1 MEAKMKKNLKRL
13 IALMICVTFAVT
25 LAPKTSAKAKKPL
38 SPAFNVIAASNPVVV
53 SAQSGDKITFSPSV
67 IKDALGIDK
76 LKNIV
81 ITSLPSGGAGK
92 LTLGSLTVTKG
103 QSITASSISSL
114 TFTPNSGTEKAEF
127 TFTVGGEYTYT
138 AVMYFPDERNYSPT
152 SLGIDDSFFTV
163 KTYKNIAVSGNMKC
177 IDPEGDGMTY
187 EIVSYPEKGLLS
199 VKDRSSGEY
208 TYTPMKN
215 YIGRDNFSFVAVDRY
230 GNRSEKMTVDISVGR
245 SDGVTVFKDM
255 IFDSAHYG
263 ALLLDSMG
271 ILKGRKDDGENVFMP
286 DKELSYGDFLKA
298 AMSVAKTP
306 LKKVAESKIA
316 ELLTTH
322 QKEYQPYLLT
332 AYDLSLINE
341 EDLRNLDCDRNLTKA
356 EACVIIDTLI
366 GADDAE
372 TVPVFEDIESVPF
385 YALDSVCALIEIGV
399 VRAENGVISPT
410 DALTRAD
417 AAEILAAIVNR
428 K

>member
-1 MEAKMKKNLKRL
+1 MKKNLKRL
-13 IALMICVTFAVT
+13 IVVILSLTFVLTLATFAT
-25 LAPKTSAKAKKPL
+25 AKAKKPL
-38 SPAFNVIAASNPVVV
+38 SPAFNVIAASNPIVV
-53 SAQSGDKITFSPSV
+53 SAQSGEKISFTPSDF
-67 IKDALGIDK
+67 KEALGVSK

-81 ITSLPSGGAGK
+81 ITSLPNASAGK
-92 LTLGSLTVTKG
+92 LTLGSLNVTKG

-114 TFTPNSGTEKAEF
+114 TFTPNIGTEKAEF

-177 IDPEGDGMTY
+177 IDPEGDGMRY
-187 EIVSYPEKGLLS
+187 EVVSYPEKGLLT
-199 VKDRSSGEY
+199 VKDRTSGEY

-215 YIGRDNFSFVAVDRY
+215 YIGRDSFSFVAVDRY

-245 SDGVTVFKDM
+245 SGGVSVFKDM
-255 IFDSAHYG
+255 IYDSAHYG

-271 ILKGRKDDGENVFMP
+271 IMKGRKDEGENVFMP

-298 AMSVAKTP
+298 SMTVAGTQLKT
-306 LKKVAESKIA
+306 VAPSEIA
-316 ELLTTH
+316 EVLMSH
-322 QKEYQPYLLT
+322 PKEYQPYLLT
-332 AYDLSLINE
+332 AYELSLINAE
-341 EDLRNLDCDRNLTKA
+341 GLKELDCNRTLTKA
-356 EACVIIDTLI
+356 EACVILDTLI
-366 GADDAE
+366 GAEDAA
-372 TVPVFEDIESVPF
+372 TVPVFDDIESVPS

-410 DALTRAD
+410 DALTRGD
-417 AAEILAAIVNR
+417 SAEMLAAVINR

>member
-1 MEAKMKKNLKRL
+1 MKKNLKRL
-13 IALMICVTFAVT
+13 IVVILSLTFVLTLATFAT
-25 LAPKTSAKAKKPL
+25 AKAKKPL
-38 SPAFNVIAASNPVVV
+38 SPAFNVIAASNPIVV
-53 SAQSGDKITFSPSV
+53 SAQSGEKITFSPSV
-67 IKDALGIDK
+67 IKEALGVSK

-81 ITSLPSGGAGK
+81 ITSLPSASAGK
-92 LTLGSLTVTKG
+92 LTLGSLNVTKG

-114 TFTPNSGTEKAEF
+114 TFTPSEGTEKAEF

-177 IDPEGDGMTY
+177 IDPEGDGMRY
-187 EIVSYPEKGLLS
+187 EVVSYPEKGLLT
-199 VKDRSSGEY
+199 VKDRISGEY

-215 YIGRDNFSFVAVDRY
+215 YVGRDSFSFVAVDRY

-245 SDGVTVFKDM
+245 SGGVTVFKDM
-255 IFDSAHYG
+255 IYDSAHYG

-271 ILKGRKDDGENVFMP
+271 IMKGRKDEGENVFMP

-298 AMSVAKTP
+298 AMTAAKTP
-306 LKKVAESKIA
+306 LKTVVPNNIA
-316 ELLTTH
+316 QTLMSH
-322 QKEYQPYLLT
+322 PKEYQPYLLT
-332 AYDLSLINE
+332 AYELSLINE
-341 EDLRNLDCDRNLTKA
+341 EGLCELDCDRTLTKA
-356 EACVIIDTLI
+356 EACVILDTLI
-366 GADDAE
+366 GAEDAE
-372 TVPVFEDIESVPF
+372 TVPVFDDIESVPS

-410 DALTRAD
+410 DALTRAN
-417 AAEILAAIVNR
+417 AAEMLAAVINR